1 VERNSNA
8 QARYKFSVFI
18 ARPSRRTDLAL
29 ARLRA
34 ICDETIRKDYEIKV
48 IDLSKNPELAKEY
61 QILATPTVFR
71 TLPAPVQKS
80 IGNLSHKD
88 KALLGLDLK
97 IATD

>member
-1 VERNSNA
+1 MKRNSNA

-18 ARPSRRTDLAL
+18 ARPSRQADLAL
-29 ARLRA
+29 SRLRA
-34 ICDETIRKDYEIKV
+34 ICDETIPRNYEIRV

-71 TLPAPVQKS
+71 TLPAPMQKS
-80 IGNLSHKD
+80 IGNLSDKD

-97 IATD
+97 IAAD